1 MNLFLLHHRAAPV
14 VLCRRHQPR
23 PATTRSTT
31 TTPTAVR
38 MTTIFGPPS
47 AHPAQTVAT
56 PIFAASRVSIWV
68 PIAEGVT
75 SLHGVWGILSFQYW
89 QWKAAYQLWLTNL
102 NATPSAQARRR
113 EIRQYVASTTQHM
126 PCNIG
131 ARQTPTV
138 DVLACL

>member
-14 VLCRRHQPR
+14 VLCRPHQPR

-56 PIFAASRVSIWV
+56 PIFAASRVSIL
-68 PIAEGVT
+68 PIVEGVT
-75 SLHGVWGILSFQYW
+75 SLHVGHSVL
-89 QWKAAYQLWLTNL
+89 
-102 NATPSAQARRR
+102 P
-113 EIRQYVASTTQHM
+113 
-126 PCNIG
+126 
-131 ARQTPTV
+131 
-138 DVLACL
+138 VLAVEGRLSVVANDF